1 MYFTKFLPIF
11 LAALLLVACQ
21 NDDKKQDVAT
31 SSMELNKGKDN
42 GATAEEADTNA
53 NRLPILPT
61 LDLGNPQPKANTVE
75 GYEKLTWE
83 ILRDV
88 SFEDKYFEKED
99 EYFLHPTYG
108 DQVKSYQGKKVFIS
122 GYLLP
127 INPDSNIYVLSANT
141 FSSCFFCGN
150 AGPESIVEI
159 NLTEELGEGYV
170 TDQWIAFK
178 GQFSLNADN
187 LDHLYYILEDAV
199 EVPLKE

>member
-1 MYFTKFLPIF
+1 MFFTRSLPILF
-11 LAALLLVACQ
+11 VACVLFACQ
-21 NDDKKQDVAT
+21 RDPAKQDVAT
-31 SSMELNKGKDN
+31 SSMEINEEKD
-42 GATAEEADTNA
+42 AETTAEEADTSA

-61 LDLGNPQPKANTVE
+61 LGLGNPQPKAHAVE

-88 SFEDKYFEKED
+88 SFEDKYYEKED
-99 EYFLHPTYG
+99 EYFLYPTYG
-108 DQVKSYQGKKVFIS
+108 DQVQSYKGKDVFIS

-141 FSSCFFCGN
+141 FSSCYFCGN
-150 AGPESIVEI
+150 AGPESIVE
-159 NLTEELGEGYV
+159 LDLAEELGEGYI

-178 GQFSLNADN
+178 GEFSLNADN

-199 EVPLKE
+199 EVPLEE